1 MSPFCFSPSPFSSSF
16 SLLLSSFLSFSSPRF
31 PLVPVLCFWFGFCV
45 CVFGGGGLWC
55 GVLCGGGLRL
65 AWVWFVVFDVGVV
78 WMGGSVLGPVWVR
91 VCLAVCAFVCFPFVF
106 WWGVLRVIDK
116 KTRATRQADTH
127 TERALRTPSARTMLH
142 AAWACARCTPIY
154 SRRRTTN
161 AHSTFRI
168 RSSSSSVAAPTQPL
182 GSSLWLSSAPRP
194 RLRPN

>member
-1 MSPFCFSPSPFSSSF
+1 MSPFCVFP
-16 SLLLSSFLSFSSPRF
+16 LLLSPPLFSFSSPLFF
-31 PLVPVLCFWFGFCV
+31 PSPLLDSPLSPFCV
-45 CVFGGGGLWC
+45 FLVFVFVCLVGGLWC
-55 GVLCGGGLRL
+55 GVLCGCGL
-65 AWVWFVVFDVGVV
+65 AWLVGVMVFDVCVV

-182 GSSLWLSSAPRP
+182 GSPLWLSSAPRP